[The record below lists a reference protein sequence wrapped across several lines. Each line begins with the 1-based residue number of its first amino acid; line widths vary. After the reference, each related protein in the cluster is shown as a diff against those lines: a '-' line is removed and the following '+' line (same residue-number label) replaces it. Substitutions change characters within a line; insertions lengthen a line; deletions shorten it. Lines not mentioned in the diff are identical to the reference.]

1 MDWGIVWTSGRVRL
15 ELNPKLRNLR
25 GAAGG
30 ALLLTGEEQTKV
42 AYQFTSSFSPGILA
56 SPLHYLMA
64 FTKQE
69 GVN

>member
-25 GAAGG
+25 GAVGG

-42 AYQFTSSFSPGILA
+42 A
-56 SPLHYLMA
+56 
-64 FTKQE
+64 
-69 GVN
+69 